1 LLIKCNINLAKHA
14 DCGINPG
21 LRSFFCLHIG
31 LKAWGEIDWRRI
43 YITRWITDGMTPR
56 RNGLVFAAVNAD
68 VFQNVLER
76 AVFVLPSNAGTY
88 NLRIRMGEYQ

>member
-1 LLIKCNINLAKHA
+1 
-14 DCGINPG
+14 
-21 LRSFFCLHIG
+21 
-31 LKAWGEIDWRRI
+31 
-43 YITRWITDGMTPR
+43 MTPR